1 MFAKKIKLA
10 QNLYVDSEDFRDKLE
25 HEGMV
30 CEEDMLPTYRSKGT
44 EFTLIDAHVD
54 EAYYDSAEGD
64 LYFDHDRYMQWKHK
78 NVFIEIEE

>member
-30 CEEDMLPTYRSKGT
+30 CEEDMLSPYRVKGT
-44 EFTLIDAHVD
+44 IFTLEGEHTD
-54 EAYYDSAEGD
+54 EAYYVSESGD
-64 LYFDHDRYMQWKHK
+64 LYLDHAKYLEWNYRG
-78 NVFIEIEE
+78 VFEEV